1 MFSSIRVTLLVFLL
15 LLNSGLFAQW
25 NAMGAGFDS
34 GFVFSIEAYSETEL
48 YYGGNFATSSGEISN
63 IAMWDGMAWQPL
75 GGGTNGTVFEVEKH
89 PDGGIVVIGGF
100 TYADGLLVS
109 NIARWDGSS
118 WSAIGGGT
126 YSVPEQLVV
135 LPDGTIYILDTSMV
149 TYKKVLRKWDGS
161 SWTDIYN
168 FIDSSIVTDL
178 ATDATGQL
186 IISGSF
192 TTIGGVSANYIAR
205 YDGTTFHPMGTLGNI
220 PYILKLDK
228 LGQLYTRASS
238 SIYKFDGSD
247 WVLHA
252 NCTSLILDF
261 DFDAD
266 GNMYVC
272 GTFTTI
278 LGTPFKRIA
287 VWNGT
292 SYTAL
297 GDGLSAP
304 CYDVE
309 VVDNKVYAGGVFLNS
324 ETTISLKRAGY
335 FLLPSLLP
343 VTWGNVSA
351 LRSHLGVEI
360 AWETYSEVNCDFF
373 TVQRSADLIHW
384 TDAAYQQGA
393 GNSESLLSYE
403 VLDRF
408 SYDGQCYYRIVETDF
423 NGDYSSSQIV
433 AVEDLQTDNISMN
446 FDGQH
451 LQVLGNTPSSLTII
465 IFSSEGKLMHEA
477 QLNMFETLDISNLAT
492 GIYIVNVWERNELRV
507 NQKISVL

>member
-1 MFSSIRVTLLVFLL
+1 MFSSIRTTLVACLL

-25 NAMGAGFDS
+25 NAMGAGFNS
-34 GFVFSIEAYSETEL
+34 GFVFSIEAYSDTEI
-48 YYGGNFATSSGEISN
+48 YYGGNFINSSGVIHN
-63 IAMWDGMAWQPL
+63 IAMWDGLGWQPL
-75 GGGTNGTVFEVEKH
+75 GGGTAGTVYEVEKH

-118 WSAIGGGT
+118 WSAIGAGT
-126 YSVPEQLVV
+126 YSVPEELVV
-135 LPDGTIYILDTSMV
+135 SPDGTIYIIDIAPL
-149 TYKKVLRKWDGS
+149 TYTKILRKWDGTT
-161 SWTDIYN
+161 WTDIYN
-168 FIDSSIVTDL
+168 FLDYSTVNDL
-178 ATDATGQL
+178 AIDASGQL

-192 TTIGGVSANYIAR
+192 TNIGGVAANYIAR
-205 YDGTTFHPMGTLGNI
+205 YDGTTFHPMGTLSI
-220 PYILKLDK
+220 APSILKLDK
-228 LGQLYTRASS
+228 LGQLYARVLA

-252 NCTSLILDF
+252 NCTSSILDY
-261 DFDAD
+261 DFDTD

-278 LGTPFKRIA
+278 LGTPFKRVA

-292 SYTAL
+292 SYASL

-309 VVDNKVYAGGVFLNS
+309 VVGNKVYAGGGFLNS
-324 ETTISLKRAGY
+324 EVTISLKRAGY

-351 LRSHLGVEI
+351 VRSNFGVEI
-360 AWETYSEVNCDFF
+360 AWETYSEVNCDYF
-373 TVQRSADLIHW
+373 TVERSQDLTHW
-384 TDAAYQQGA
+384 SVVAYQQGA
-393 GNSESLLSYE
+393 GNSESLLHYK

-408 SYDGQCYYRIVETDF
+408 SYDGQCYYRIIETDF
-423 NGDYSSSQIV
+423 NGDNSASQIV
-433 AVEDLQTDNISMN
+433 AVEDLQADDISLY

-451 LQVLGNTPSSLTII
+451 LQLAGNTPSDLTVII
-465 IFSSEGKLMHEA
+465 YSTSGKLMHQA
-477 QLNMFETLDISNLAT
+477 QLNMFEPLDVSSLAT